1 MQLSFV
7 ETYKMMLY
15 RRMRS
20 MLSTHEHASPPES
33 MQGFSLAAVATAS
46 CLAASHAARLA
57 PFFALST
64 TGASQAMMT

>member
-1 MQLSFV
+1 
-7 ETYKMMLY
+7 
-15 RRMRS
+15 
-20 MLSTHEHASPPES
+20 MLSTHEHASPLEGM

>member
-1 MQLSFV
+1 
-7 ETYKMMLY
+7 
-15 RRMRS
+15 